1 MRTGV
6 KLIFFLFV
14 VFALVGCA
22 TSSSVVT
29 GTKRPALD
37 PSQVRVYHT
46 APANYE
52 EVALLS
58 ADSGGWTSQGEMQM
72 AVDALKKEAAKNGA
86 NGVLMV
92 SQAAVGSGVTGTYNA
107 YTNSISA
114 QQSTYTNMRAVA
126 IYVKD
131 AQ

>member
-1 MRTGV
+1 MT
-6 KLIFFLFV
+6 LIMKRLLALWLV
-14 VFALVGCA
+14 LGLVGCA

-29 GTKRPALD
+29 GTKRPPIDA
-37 PSQVRVYHT
+37 SQVRVYHT
-46 APANYE
+46 PPPAFE

-72 AVDALKKEAAKNGA
+72 AVDALKKEAAKHGA

-92 SQAAVGSGVTGTYNA
+92 SQAAVGSAVTGTYNA
-107 YTNSISA
+107 YTNSIHA

-126 IYVKD
+126 IWVP
-131 AQ
+131 